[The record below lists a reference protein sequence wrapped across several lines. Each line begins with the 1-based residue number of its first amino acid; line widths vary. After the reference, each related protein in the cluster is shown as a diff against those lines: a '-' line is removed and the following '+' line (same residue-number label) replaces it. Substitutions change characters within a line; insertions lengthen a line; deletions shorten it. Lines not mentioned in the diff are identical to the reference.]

1 MALRQGEAGAPIEE
15 ICRKMGLSV
24 GMQWEL
30 RRAVGAQ
37 WELRRALARTD
48 QRLGH
53 YDASMRAHVQ
63 RRFPPGDRPSGCF
76 SNEYRQQPLRIEVV
90 DAKRQIRRAFARPA
104 ARRRDRREMRR
115 SPTEVDLCRRRTAE
129 RLMRAEMRVVDEADL
144 DLHHQIFGHERPYQT

>member
-63 RRFPPGDRPSGCF
+63 RRFPPVTALSGCF
-76 SNEYRQQPLRIEVV
+76 SRQHLQQPV
-90 DAKRQIRRAFARPA
+90 
-104 ARRRDRREMRR
+104 
-115 SPTEVDLCRRRTAE
+115 RTS
-129 RLMRAEMRVVDEADL
+129 
-144 DLHHQIFGHERPYQT
+144 I

>member
-63 RRFPPGDRPSGCF
+63 RRFPPGERPSGSF
-76 SNEYRQQPLRIEVV
+76 SNEHRQQPFRIEIV
-90 DAKRQIRRAFARPA
+90 DAKEERMKSSRPD
-104 ARRRDRREMRR
+104 RMPRLRDRIQGVRPWSLRATAPSTLTEPVRALAR
-115 SPTEVDLCRRRTAE
+115 SMKRIT
-129 RLMRAEMRVVDEADL
+129 
-144 DLHHQIFGHERPYQT
+144 I

>member
-48 QRLGH
+48 QWVRHRSGARKARLDLLQIPFVDPRDG
-53 YDASMRAHVQ
+53 SS
-63 RRFPPGDRPSGCF
+63 GDF
-76 SNEYRQQPLRIEVV
+76 SNQHRQQPLQTARWVGPRHAPHFATV
-90 DAKRQIRRAFARPA
+90 RTRRF
-104 ARRRDRREMRR
+104 ARRRPI
-115 SPTEVDLCRRRTAE
+115 SSCL
-129 RLMRAEMRVVDEADL
+129 
-144 DLHHQIFGHERPYQT
+144 

>member
-30 RRAVGAQ
+30 RRA
-37 WELRRALARTD
+37 LARTD

-63 RRFPPGDRPSGCF
+63 RRFPPVTALSGSF
-76 SNEYRQQPLRIEVV
+76 SNQ
-90 DAKRQIRRAFARPA
+90 KRQ
-104 ARRRDRREMRR
+104 
-115 SPTEVDLCRRRTAE
+115 
-129 RLMRAEMRVVDEADL
+129 
-144 DLHHQIFGHERPYQT
+144 